1 MAYDYKGTIEKV
13 YADIRGAVGTAKY
26 NDHKTMLKVFELFY
40 SAVRAQIHGV
50 LAVQKTKA
58 AEMEIREIIAKYVI
72 GKTIGKQAWIGAIT
86 LLEERMRFCAKKKL
100 DHEITAK
107 YTALY
112 DSFFALAAF
121 RSLKHY
127 ALYLEFDKSPEDKI
141 WANTLNCFGGMWYY
155 VNKMVLDGSIRTLTK
170 QMPTGYGKSYSD
182 TVIITWILGQS
193 IDNDIMKGVGVP
205 KLIPDIMTYVINI
218 MTSKRYAKVFPY
230 FEQFDGSKDRMFNV
244 CQTRTGDLVI
254 NGSTRAKNLLAFSKE
269 TEISGTRFKY
279 MFFDD
284 ITCAKDASNDRE
296 HDKDWSRYVSAWVKR
311 NYDNNHFYQIASGT
325 AYSPYDFLS
334 KFKEKYGF
342 LTAKPAKINKYTH
355 VSESGENVF
364 VIVPLLDYETDTSTY
379 ELKFPTALA
388 KADRE
393 DNYPLFMA
401 MCQQTPLAPEDNPF
415 FWDKLQTYDTLP
427 NKVSEG
433 GIRSDYARASID
445 LARKGKNYTA
455 CAIMS
460 PCRDIHYF
468 VDCVYKKAPVDQ
480 KLDGDSTVLDLI
492 VDKLIYHNV
501 TELVVENN
509 TNSMIQSILQAEF
522 DKRQW
527 SCKILTNYS
536 TENKEARIH
545 NEQGK
550 ILDKIRFPRKD
561 MFAESSDM
569 GLFMR
574 HLATY
579 SYNGKDDD
587 GIDAVAQ
594 FSKFYINK
602 KEPRTKVEIIYL
614 NKGRSGKYH

>member
-1 MAYDYKGTIEKV
+1 MAYNYKDTIEKV
-13 YADIRGAVGTAKY
+13 YATIRDAVGTAKY
-26 NDHKTMLKVFELFY
+26 NDHKTMIKVYALFY
-40 SAVRAQIHGV
+40 SAVKAQIHGV
-50 LAVQKTKA
+50 LVPQKTKA
-58 AEMEIREIIAKYVI
+58 AEMEIRDIIAKYVV
-72 GKTIGKQAWIGAIT
+72 GKSVGKKAWIGAIT
-86 LLEERMRFCAKKKL
+86 LLEERMRFCSKRKVDA
-100 DHEITAK
+100 EITAK
-107 YTALY
+107 YAALY
-112 DSFFALAAF
+112 DDFFAIAAF

-127 ALYLEFDKSPEDKI
+127 ALYMEFDKQHEDKI
-141 WANTLNCFGGMWYY
+141 WANTLNCFGGLWFYAS
-155 VNKMVLDGSIRTLTK
+155 KMILDGSIRTLTK

-182 TVIITWILGQS
+182 TVLITWILGQN

-205 KLIPDIMTYVINI
+205 KLIPDIMTYVINT

-254 NGSTRAKNLLAFSKE
+254 SGSTRAKNLLAFSKE

-342 LTAKPAKINKYTH
+342 LSAKPSAINKYTR

-364 VIVPLLDYETDTSTY
+364 VIVPLLDYDTDTSTY
-379 ELKFPTALA
+379 ELKYPTDAA

-393 DNYPLFMA
+393 DNYSLFMA

-415 FWDKLQTYDTLP
+415 FWDKIQTYETLP
-427 NKVSEG
+427 AKTSEG
-433 GIRSDYARASID
+433 GARSEYARASID

-455 CAIMS
+455 CMIFS
-460 PCRDIHYF
+460 PCRDLHYF

-480 KLDGDSTVLDLI
+480 KLEGDNTVLDLI
-492 VDKLIYHNV
+492 IDKLIHHNV

-509 TNSMIQSILQAEF
+509 TNSMIQSILQNEF
-522 DKRQW
+522 DKRNW
-527 SCKILTNYS
+527 SCKIITNYS

-569 GLFMR
+569 GLAMR
-574 HLATY
+574 HITTY
-579 SYNGKDDD
+579 AYNGKNDD
-587 GIDAVAQ
+587 GIDATAQ
-594 FSKFYINK
+594 YAKYFINV
-602 KEPRTKVEIIYL
+602 KERQTRVEIIRL
-614 NKGRSGKYH
+614 SGKWR